1 MEAARKQRL
10 RRLVLALDGLIL
22 LGSMLVAFIL
32 HQALRDVILTLKE
45 PPPFRQYVA
54 LAYLAVP
61 VWLLILVFRLDR
73 YVERLMTWSEIIID
87 LINLHV
93 AGLVALAVILMLT
106 QSVINRS

>member
-61 VWLLILVFRLDR
+61 VWLLLILVFRLDR

-87 LINLHV
+87 LINLPV
-93 AGLVALAVILMLT
+93 AGLVVLAVTLMLM
-106 QSVINRS
+106 